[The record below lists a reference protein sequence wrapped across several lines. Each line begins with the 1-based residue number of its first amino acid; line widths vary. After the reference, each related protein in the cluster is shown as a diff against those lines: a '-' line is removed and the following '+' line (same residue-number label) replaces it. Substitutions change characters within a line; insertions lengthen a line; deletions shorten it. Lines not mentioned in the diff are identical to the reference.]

1 MIFRLKNNFNF
12 TLGSVLLKQL
22 YNLDLKLKENWPK
35 KRRTFKICFFKNS
48 YQSSFK
54 YINSIQKG
62 LNTLVH

>member
-35 KRRTFKICFFKNS
+35 KRRTFKICFLRTAIKVLL
-48 YQSSFK
+48 
-54 YINSIQKG
+54 SI
-62 LNTLVH
+62 